1 MDARHRHPPKVR
13 EKGKNVN
20 TADIILDILEELK
33 PDVDFATR
41 TDLVDSRELDSLLII
56 ALVGDLEDAF
66 GIAIPAVEIVPV
78 NFNSVAGIA
87 SMVERLIESGF

>member
-41 TDLVDSRELDSLLII
+41 TDLVDSRELDSL
-56 ALVGDLEDAF
+56 
-66 GIAIPAVEIVPV
+66 
-78 NFNSVAGIA
+78 
-87 SMVERLIESGF
+87 